1 MSQKVEVFLARGTGE
16 LCFVGCCCFGVKL
29 MLQQT
34 GSSCSF
40 SPWDC
45 WMREN
50 LGTSNEPSEGFCN

>member
-1 MSQKVEVFLARGTGE
+1 M
-16 LCFVGCCCFGVKL
+16 GCCCFGVKL

-34 GSSCSF
+34 GSSYSF
-40 SPWDC
+40 SPWDY